1 MLAYAPVQT
10 TVSEI
15 LFYADVLPCM
25 AFTNQVTPY
34 RVLGFVFLGLGGL
47 GVVLP
52 ILPATPFVLLA
63 AACFAKSS
71 EKWHRWLLANRTF
84 GPMVKNWE
92 ENRCIGCRVKLLAVA
107 SMILVGGFSIFYSL
121 ESQALKLTG
130 GFFIVIGLLTI
141 GFIQTCG
148 KETG

>member
-1 MLAYAPVQT
+1 MLAYVPVQT
-10 TVSEI
+10 TVSE
-15 LFYADVLPCM
+15 VLPYVDV
-25 AFTNQVTPY
+25 APNSDLVNQVRVY
-34 RVLGFVFLGLGGL
+34 RALGFVFLGLGGL

-52 ILPATPFVLLA
+52 ILPATPFILLA

-107 SMILVGGFSIFYSL
+107 SMVLVGGFSIFYSL
-121 ESQALKLTG
+121 DSNALRIAG
-130 GFFIVIGLLTI
+130 GVLVIIGLLTI
-141 GFIQTCG
+141 AFLPTCD
-148 KETG
+148 KEAG